1 MIVTVVGIIA
11 CDEQKSAYQ
20 RLAIYGSAH
29 PDDWQLF
36 MGEQAWKDI
45 QDSTV
50 KTVFLLTTA
59 GDAAMGL
66 KSDGGATMPY
76 YLARERGYINSLLWA
91 DQGFINVDK
100 NGRSLNPI
108 ETYLLDTVEVNN
120 KAIKKI
126 ELQKS
131 TAYLLYL
138 PDGFPEGSY
147 TWSLQ
152 KLKEGGIESM
162 PAIDSSAV
170 YTTWY
175 ELRDMVAAIIQR
187 ESEGIYQL
195 DIHLAEQDT
204 ALNPDDHSDH
214 LFTSK
219 LVTEAIVS
227 IGYDKQKTTT
237 FNYYREYHTAKL
249 DSNLTA
255 EEIKIKQYL
264 FSANALSK
272 EMAGYP
278 SPWDTV
284 HLPWTTRSYFRS
296 IDANALNE

>member
-1 MIVTVVGIIA
+1 M
-11 CDEQKSAYQ
+11 
-20 RLAIYGSAH
+20 
-29 PDDWQLF
+29 
-36 MGEQAWKDI
+36 

-59 GDAAMGL
+59 GDAAMGMQ
-66 KSDGGATMPY
+66 SGEGATMPY
-76 YLARERGYINSLLWA
+76 YQARERGYINSLLWV
-91 DQGFINVDK
+91 DQGIINVDS
-100 NGRSLNPI
+100 NARSLNPI
-108 ETYLLDTVEVNN
+108 EAYLLDTVRINS

-138 PDGFPEGSY
+138 PDGFPDGSY

-152 KLKEGGIESM
+152 KLKDGGIESM
-162 PAIDSSAV
+162 PSIDSSAV
-170 YTTWY
+170 YTNWS
-175 ELRDMVAAIIQR
+175 ELRDVVTAIIQQ

-195 DIHLAEQDT
+195 DFHLAEQDT
-204 ALNPDDHSDH
+204 ALNPGDHSDH

-219 LVTEAIVS
+219 LVSEAVAS

-278 SPWDTV
+278 SPWDSV

-296 IDANALNE
+296 IDANASDE